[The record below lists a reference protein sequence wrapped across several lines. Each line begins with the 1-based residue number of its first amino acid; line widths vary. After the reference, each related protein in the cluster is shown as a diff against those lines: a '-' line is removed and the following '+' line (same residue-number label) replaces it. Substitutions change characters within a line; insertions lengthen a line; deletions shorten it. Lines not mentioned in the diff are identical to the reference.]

1 MKNIDWTLL
10 TTHGQVLFYIA
21 ANAEATIPTIAEALG
36 LSKRRI
42 GSVLRDLRQEDMVRA
57 TRLGR
62 RNVYA
67 VNGAARFRHPSLADV
82 QLGQIFDLV
91 VPRGAR
97 VFYAHEGAEE
107 APPEAS
113 AGSKRSPPTS

>member
-1 MKNIDWTLL
+1 MKDFSWTLL

-42 GSVLRDLRQEDMVRA
+42 GGVLRDLRQEDMVRA
-57 TRLGR
+57 TRIGR
-62 RNVYA
+62 RNLYEVNAA
-67 VNGAARFRHPSLADV
+67 VRFRHPSLAHV
-82 QLGQIFDLV
+82 QVGDILEMF

-97 VFYAHEGAEE
+97 VFYAHEEVEKPPTE
-107 APPEAS
+107 APAES
-113 AGSKRSPPTS
+113 ARNPAMS